1 MNKNI
6 QDKIDQFK
14 KMAKTQG
21 NKSVSSPVRAGQTDS
36 LSQVIRSKKDADDFM
51 AQVNAIIKRT

>member
-1 MNKNI
+1 MNKSI
-6 QDKIDQFK
+6 QDKIDRYK

-21 NKSVSSPVRAGQTDS
+21 SKSVSSPGGSGQTDS

-51 AQVNAIIKRT
+51 AELNAVIKRS